1 MPKDKLKISKDL
13 RINLPLLN
21 KIWQDE
27 NMYFVLK
34 SRYSLQNVTEVE
46 SREK

>member
-1 MPKDKLKISKDL
+1 MPKDKLKISEDL

-34 SRYSLQNVTEVE
+34 SRYSLQNVIEVE